1 MSYLDME
8 PLAGSRLPVLLAA
21 DAIVNGG
28 EIAVINAS
36 GYHESGS
43 AATGLRAIGV
53 WYVCE
58 AAGQVSNDGG
68 ANGAKSAVVALSKH
82 EHGICAFPLLNS
94 ATDPVTAND
103 VGKSCFIE
111 GPNTVAQTDD
121 GGTLSR
127 AGKVWGLTRE
137 GRVLV
142 IFDMDF
148 DQADIAALQS
158 AVDAVEGDVA
168 DLQTDVQ
175 TIQAQPSISAMG
187 VTAAMTTGA
196 VTVSGLTLGANDR
209 IIYSRATLG
218 GTPGHVHISAQTPGA
233 GTGSFT
239 LTSSSATETST
250 FNYEIVTPGA

>member
-158 AVDAVEGDVA
+158 AVDAVESDVA

-175 TIQAQPSISAMG
+175 AIQALPSTSAFG
-187 VTAAMTTGA
+187 TATMVGGTIA
-196 VTVSGLTLGANDR
+196 VTGLTLGASDE
-209 IIYSRATLG
+209 IGYSRKTLG
-218 GTPGHVHISAQTPGA
+218 GTAGHVAISARTNGA
-233 GTGSFT
+233 GTGTFT
-239 LTSSSATETST
+239 LLSSSGTETST
-250 FNYEIVTPGA
+250 FTYWIFTPGA